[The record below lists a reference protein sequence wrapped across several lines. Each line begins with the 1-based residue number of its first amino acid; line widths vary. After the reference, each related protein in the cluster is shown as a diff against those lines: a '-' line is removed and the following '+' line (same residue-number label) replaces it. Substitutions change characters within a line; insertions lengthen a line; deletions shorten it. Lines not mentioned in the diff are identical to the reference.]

1 MDERNKGDMSKPRMA
16 RSSLKRAAVK
26 PAHATE
32 GSGPGDAVGAP
43 EGETGVA
50 GPDDSAGNTNLG
62 SLKPV
67 SRGRRKPPP
76 PKLRPLMDAL
86 FRDTA
91 AAAEAA
97 RRWSDGP
104 GRLWREGLDP
114 QAGAAAALEHLNIH
128 TRLMQ
133 VMNWL
138 LDPAH
143 NGARGS
149 LLNGVKPFDHP
160 ASPALSDDHPIRHV
174 EGLKLAEA
182 SRALHAR
189 AAALALAHP
198 IPHEP
203 EEA

>member
-1 MDERNKGDMSKPRMA
+1 MDERNKGDMSKPRMV
-16 RSSLKRAAVK
+16 RSSSKRAANK
-26 PAHATE
+26 PARN
-32 GSGPGDAVGAP
+32 GPGDDAAVPDGNSGIAD
-43 EGETGVA
+43 
-50 GPDDSAGNTNLG
+50 PDDGAGNTNLG

-67 SRGRRKPPP
+67 SRGRRKPAPP
-76 PKLRPLMDAL
+76 RLRPLLDAL

-104 GRLWREGLDP
+104 GRLWRESLP
-114 QAGAAAALEHLNIH
+114 PEAGTAAALEHLNIH

-138 LDPAH
+138 LQPAH
-143 NGARGS
+143 NGAVS
-149 LLNGVKPFDHP
+149 GVQPFDHP
-160 ASPALSDDHPIRHV
+160 ACPPLADGHPIRTV
-174 EGLKLAEA
+174 EGVKLAEA

-189 AAALALAHP
+189 AAALAAAHP
-198 IPHEP
+198 IAPDD

>member
-1 MDERNKGDMSKPRMA
+1 MVRT
-16 RSSLKRAAVK
+16 SSKRAANT
-26 PAHATE
+26 PAQATE
-32 GSGPGDAVGAP
+32 GSGPGDGAGAP
-43 EGETGVA
+43 EGN
-50 GPDDSAGNTNLG
+50 AGNTNLG
-62 SLKPV
+62 SLPPV
-67 SRGRRKPPP
+67 SRGAAGKRAKPST
-76 PKLRPLMDAL
+76 PKLRPLMSAL

-104 GRLWREGLDP
+104 GRLWREALAP

-138 LDPAH
+138 LHPAH
-143 NGARGS
+143 DGAQGE
-149 LLNGVKPFDHP
+149 LLKGVKPFDHP
-160 ASPALSDDHPIRHV
+160 ACPALPDDHPIRSV
-174 EGLKLAEA
+174 DGIKLAEA

-189 AAALALAHP
+189 AAALAAAHP
-198 IPHEP
+198 IPPES